1 MRVIAVVLW
10 VAAACVSAVAAES
23 YDNPFAYCAAVG
35 TIDAPDARF
44 SGPAIPAAVMRGL
57 QKAIDAP
64 PDAPPLPGVVWRCM
78 DGKVYACT
86 VGANLP
92 CTAKADLNR
101 APAEPLR
108 AFCMQQPDADVIQAY
123 VTGRETVRGTWY
135 APADIL
141 ELARAAGFGN
151 ARTEALPFET
161 GYEGETFALIAT
173 A

>member
-57 QKAIDAP
+57 QKAIAAP

-108 AFCMQQPDADVIQAY
+108 AFCKQQPDADVIPAY
-123 VTGRETVRGTWY
+123 VTGRETVYAWRCEHGAPSIERQVADADARGFIAAIWY
-135 APADIL
+135 PIPAP
-141 ELARAAGFGN
+141 
-151 ARTEALPFET
+151 
-161 GYEGETFALIAT
+161 
-173 A
+173 